1 MMMMMMM
8 MTARATATIG
18 RRRPPAPLN
27 AVLVVLLATILV
39 VILPRSA
46 EGFQAGPAAP
56 RFGRPQ
62 AQGQA
67 QASMFVHR
75 ASVGP
80 SSGEVDTAAVGAPYP
95 KRALATAAWVT
106 TTVMIPAASAWAAS
120 GASEGDEYV
129 YGSVDAPIGLA
140 VGVGIL
146 AIATAALPVLLRG
159 GEEAFEEIRE
169 RDEGTFGSPDK
180 NKDVLKSR
188 RK

>member
-1 MMMMMMM
+1 MMM
-8 MTARATATIG
+8 MTAHATATIG
-18 RRRPPAPLN
+18 QRRPPAPVR
-27 AVLVVLLATILV
+27 AVLVVLLATLLV
-39 VILPRSA
+39 GILPRSA
-46 EGFQAGPAAP
+46 EGFQAGPAVT

-67 QASMFVHR
+67 QASSSLFVHK

-80 SSGEVDTAAVGAPYP
+80 SSGEVDTANAGASFP
-95 KRALATAAWVT
+95 KRALATVAWMT
-106 TTVMIPAASAWAAS
+106 TTIMIPAASAWAA
-120 GASEGDEYV
+120 AAAPEGDEYV

>member
-1 MMMMMMM
+1 M
-8 MTARATATIG
+8 
-18 RRRPPAPLN
+18 
-27 AVLVVLLATILV
+27 VVAGVLATLLV
-39 VILPRSA
+39 AILPRSA
-46 EGFQAGPAAP
+46 EGFQAGPAAA
-56 RFGRPQ
+56 RFGRQQ

-67 QASMFVHR
+67 QASLFVR
-75 ASVGP
+75 KASVGP
-80 SSGEVDTAAVGAPYP
+80 SSGEVETANAGAPLP
-95 KRALATAAWVT
+95 KRALATAAWMT
-106 TTVMIPAASAWAAS
+106 TIIMIPAASAWAA
-120 GASEGDEYV
+120 AAAPEGDEYV